1 MNNCR
6 LKILDYAKGMHVA
19 KMFQFYQQTLNW
31 SRDQIIQ
38 YQNDKLNLL
47 LKHAITTVPFYIDYC
62 KEQHLTLQDF
72 KSRDDL
78 KKLPLINRD
87 IIQKNNQQLVSANFK
102 ITELG
107 KGGSSGTTGIP
118 INYYYDKKDES
129 AGIGAGTILWAMAGK
144 YPGMKN
150 FYIWGNEHSI
160 ERWKTLSS
168 KAKNFLMRQ
177 KNVASTLLN
186 EPQYIENVVSQ
197 LVQFK
202 PKFIEGYPGAI
213 YTLANYCKKNNIS
226 VKGIKAVLCTAENI
240 EDPHRQLI
248 EDVFAPT
255 ADLYGSG
262 EVLGVAVRP
271 VNDDKYYILEPH
283 IIMELEKTGIDGFY
297 EVLLTDLDNFAM
309 PFIRYKIGDMVD
321 GIYEPATDAKYPFSY
336 FKKIIGRSADIIYL
350 PNGKMFH
357 PVNIFGGTTFRQF
370 KEITRHK
377 VIWNGKLLKI
387 IFEISNTN
395 RKDEIEKVIEKILAG
410 FQVEYVIEYTDKIMP
425 GKSGKYRYVE
435 IIKE

>member
-1 MNNCR
+1 MNNFR
-6 LKILDYAKGMHVA
+6 LKILDYAKGMQVA
-19 KMFQFYQQTLNW
+19 KMFHFYQQTLHW
-31 SRDQIIQ
+31 TRDKVVQ
-38 YQNDKLNLL
+38 YQNEKLNLL
-47 LKHAITTVPFYIDYC
+47 IKHTLTTVPFYIDYC
-62 KEQHLTLQDF
+62 KEQQLTLQDF
-72 KSRDDL
+72 KTHDDL
-78 KKLPLINRD
+78 KKLPVINRD
-87 IIQKNNQQLVSANFK
+87 IIQRNNQQLLSLNYNIAS
-102 ITELG
+102 LG
-107 KGGSSGTTGIP
+107 KGSSSGTTGIP
-118 INYYYDKKDES
+118 INYYYDKNAES
-129 AGIGAGTILWAMAGK
+129 AGSGAGTVLWAMAGK

-168 KAKNFLMRQ
+168 KAKKFLMRQ

-186 EPQYIENVVSQ
+186 EPQYIENVVRQ
-197 LVQFK
+197 LLQFK

-213 YTLANYCKKNNIS
+213 YTLANYCKNNNIS
-226 VKGIKAVLCTAENI
+226 VKGIDAVLCTAENI
-240 EDPHRQLI
+240 EDTHRQLI
-248 EDVFAPT
+248 EEVFAPT

-271 VNDDKYYILEPH
+271 INDDKYYILEPH
-283 IIMELEKTGIDGFY
+283 IIVEIEKTGIDGFY
-297 EVLLTDLDNFAM
+297 EVLLTDLDNYAM
-309 PFIRYKIGDMVD
+309 PFMRYKIGDMVD
-321 GIYEPATDAKYPFSY
+321 GIYEPAPVAKYPFSY

-387 IFEISNTN
+387 MFETSDTN
-395 RKDEIEKVIEKILAG
+395 RKNEIEKVIGKILES
-410 FQVEYVIEYTDKIMP
+410 FQVEYIIEYTDKIMP

-435 IIKE
+435 IVNE